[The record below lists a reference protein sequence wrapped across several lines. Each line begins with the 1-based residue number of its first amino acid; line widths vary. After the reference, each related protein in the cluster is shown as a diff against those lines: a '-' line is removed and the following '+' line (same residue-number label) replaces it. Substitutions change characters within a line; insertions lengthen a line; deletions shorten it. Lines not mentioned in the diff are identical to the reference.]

1 MRKWQL
7 CLPLLIIPFLI
18 SIPDDL
24 ERMRAFRAAGGIFH
38 VVLPF
43 LLTLLLFKHGPLSKR
58 IFYSGAVAFL
68 IIALCEPLQILVGRH
83 ARYQDALIDLSG
95 VLIAVCFVQWR
106 AGFGRK
112 WLTGMLIALLI
123 FPWIMWSVPGF
134 VTAQQAAKKRFPL
147 LADFETETER
157 ALWDLNSPPVNSL
170 LKYESTGD
178 NTFISVIGSEED
190 YYPGVSAIGLPRDWS
205 DYTSLNFKAR
215 ATQGNVSLI
224 VRLDDFQ
231 SRGDAVWCGK
241 EFKVS
246 DTWEEY
252 SVDLKKISE
261 SVTARK
267 FRMDDIDNLL
277 FYMYITKGTRTVQLD
292 DIRLK

>member
-1 MRKWQL
+1 VRKWQL
-7 CLPLLIIPFLI
+7 CLPLLVIPFLI

-24 ERMRAFRAAGGIFH
+24 ERMRVFRAAGGIFH

-43 LLTLLLFKHGPLSKR
+43 LLTLLLFKHGPLSER
-58 IFYSGAVAFL
+58 IFYSGTVAFL

-83 ARYQDALIDLSG
+83 ARYQDALIDLAG
-95 VLIAVCFVQWR
+95 VMIAVCFVQWR

-112 WLTGMLIALLI
+112 WLTVMLIALLI
-123 FPWIMWSVPGF
+123 FPWILWSVPGF
-134 VTAQQAAKKRFPL
+134 INAHHKAQKRFPL
-147 LADFETETER
+147 LADFETKTEQ

-178 NTFISVIGSEED
+178 NTFISVTGSEED
-190 YYPGVSAIGLPRDWS
+190 YYPGASAVGLPRDWS
-205 DYTSLNFKAR
+205 DYSRLIFKAR
-215 ATQGNVSLI
+215 ATQGKVSLT

-231 SRGDAVWCGK
+231 SRSDALWCGQQ
-241 EFKVS
+241 FMVS

-252 SVDLKKISE
+252 SIDLIKISE